1 MVKSYFVIGCL
12 LVGVVGAGSWGFVS
26 KKQVSALKAEV
37 RKLYSYRYRSQS
49 QIDLARIEIIPENN
63 PYLEKISEI
72 RRVKKSSPS
81 MDAMWSRLQPMAAS
95 YHRYGDRRDL
105 AIGAML
111 VVAGFYDFG
120 NPAPNDEKVGCVSI
134 NQETNFTSIGD
145 LSFEAMTKSDIGCC
159 TDFTLMLASFLDH
172 LDFDTEAVITTGHQ
186 AVMVTID
193 GRGHFLDSNN
203 LLFAQDFFGGN
214 DREMH
219 YFTPYAGTRT
229 PSSQHYVM
237 TSMAFSIEG
246 FGRESWKINSLDKHY
261 RLFDA
266 EFLID
271 ETAAADAI
279 PSAAYDLSARR
290 P

>member
-1 MVKSYFVIGCL
+1 MRKSYFVIGCL
-12 LVGVVGAGSWGFVS
+12 LVAVVAVGAWGIFAKQQLSVLKTEV
-26 KKQVSALKAEV
+26 KKLQK
-37 RKLYSYRYRSQS
+37 YRYRSQS
-49 QIDLARIEIIPENN
+49 QIDSARIEIIPENN

-72 RRVKKSSPS
+72 RRVKKSSAS
-81 MDAMWSRLQPMAAS
+81 MDAMWSRLEPMAAT

-120 NPAPNDEKVGCVSI
+120 NPAPNDAKVGCVSI

-145 LSFEAMTKSDIGCC
+145 LSFTAMTKSDIGCC

-172 LDFDTEAVITTGHQ
+172 LDFDTEAVINTGHQ
-186 AVMVTID
+186 AVKVTID
-193 GRGHFLDSNN
+193 GREHFLDSNN

-219 YFTPYAGTRT
+219 YFTPYVETRT

-246 FGRESWKINSLDKHY
+246 FGKEDWKVNSLDKHY

-271 ETAAADAI
+271 
-279 PSAAYDLSARR
+279 
-290 P
+290 